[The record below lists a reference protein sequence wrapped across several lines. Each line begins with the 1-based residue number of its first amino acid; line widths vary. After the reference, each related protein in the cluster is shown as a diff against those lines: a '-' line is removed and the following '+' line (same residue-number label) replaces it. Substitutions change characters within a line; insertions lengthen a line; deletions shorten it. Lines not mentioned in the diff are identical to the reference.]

1 MLKQI
6 FIPDYKNTFD
16 PKVRKSYG
24 TVAGAFGILTNLL
37 LFVTKLVIGLASNS
51 ITVIADAVNNL
62 SDSVSAVLT
71 VVGFKIAGKP
81 ADKKHPY
88 GHARFEQVTA
98 LIVTMIVLCIGV
110 LFAKSSIEKIISP
123 EEITVST
130 LTYVLLAMAIIVKF
144 IQMLVYIDFAKAI
157 DSDTIRA
164 QALDSKNDLISTSGV
179 LASIVVMDLFAVNID
194 GWVGLVVSAF
204 LIFSSVKTLKETID
218 PMLGIPPTK
227 ELVDSILSLLTED
240 DRILGYHDL
249 IIHNYGVGANF
260 ASVHLE
266 VDASGDVVAVHDVID
281 NIEHNV
287 LDKLGV
293 LLTVHMDPVDVSNPK
308 RQILCELCK
317 NALSDYNKSLT
328 LHDFRIVDGPT
339 HTNVLFDIVEP
350 FGVDVDIDDLK
361 SALDSAL
368 VNQDGVY
375 YFVIN
380 VDRAMTD
387 ET

>member
-1 MLKQI
+1 MLKKL
-6 FIPDYKNTFD
+6 FIRDYKNTSD
-16 PKVRKSYG
+16 PKVRERYG
-24 TVAGAFGILTNLL
+24 TVAGVFGILTNLL
-37 LFVTKLVIGLASNS
+37 LFVVKLVIGIASNS
-51 ITVIADAVNNL
+51 ITIVADAVNNL

-71 VVGFKIAGKP
+71 VFGFRIAGKP

-110 LFAKSSIEKIISP
+110 LFAKSSLEKIIAP
-123 EEITVST
+123 EEITVNL
-130 LTYVLLAMAIIVKF
+130 LTYVLLVLAIAVKF
-144 IQMLVYIDFAKAI
+144 LQMLVYIDFAETI
-157 DSDTIRA
+157 DSDTVRA
-164 QALDSKNDLISTSGV
+164 QALDSRNDLLSTSGV
-179 LASIVVMDLFAVNID
+179 LASIVVMDVFSVNVD
-194 GWVGLVVSAF
+194 GWVGLAVSAF

-227 ELVDSILSLLTED
+227 ELVDSVVSLVTED

-260 ASVHLE
+260 ASIHLE
-266 VDASGDVVAVHDVID
+266 VNADDDVVAVHDVID
-281 NIEHNV
+281 NIERKT

-308 RQILCELCK
+308 RQLLCELCK
-317 NALSDYNKSLT
+317 NALSDYNSSLT

-339 HTNVLFDIVEP
+339 HTNILFDVVEP
-350 FGVDVDIDDLK
+350 FGVDVDIDELK
-361 SALDSAL
+361 SALDNAL
-368 VNQDGVY
+368 LNQDGVY
-375 YFVIN
+375 YYVIN

-387 ET
+387 EA